1 MPRDW
6 SATVG
11 YDRGSGLG
19 SAGGYVG
26 TGVTATNLAG
36 RTLADLVRLP
46 WVDHRTRRWE
56 PEPFRW
62 LGVHGLYAAYRL
74 ADRRELAGRTTTSPI
89 GRLADR
95 PAGR

>member
-19 SAGGYVG
+19 FAGGYVG

-46 WVDHRTRRWE
+46 WVD
-56 PEPFRW
+56 
-62 LGVHGLYAAYRL
+62 LYAAYRL
-74 ADRRELAGRTTTSPI
+74 ADRRELAVRTATSPI

-95 PAGR
+95 VAGR